1 MINIALERLV
11 EGCFELPGFW
21 NGPPGPQAGSPP
33 AGPSFSPTTR
43 AWPAPAVRLL
53 TPSAPWATRPPSSS
67 VRPAWRRVDALA
79 ENIRRA
85 QLVVYPDAGH
95 GSQFWYP
102 GLFVCQAARF
112 LDAETPFS

>member
-1 MINIALERLV
+1 M
-11 EGCFELPGFW
+11 
-21 NGPPGPQAGSPP
+21 
-33 AGPSFSPTTR
+33 
-43 AWPAPAVRLL
+43 
-53 TPSAPWATRPPSSS
+53 
-67 VRPAWRRVDALA
+67 RPAWRRVDALA